1 MTAIRVRVENAALN
15 GPRLMPKKTLYH
27 PGSLAEDL
35 DVFLAELCED
45 WDFCAGVTGEQLVK
59 TNPLVTPKRFADTV
73 ILACLLYT
81 SPSPRDRQKSRM
93 PSSA

>member
-1 MTAIRVRVENAALN
+1 
-15 GPRLMPKKTLYH
+15 MPKKTLYH

-59 TNPLVTPKRFADTV
+59 TNPLVTPKRFTDTV
-73 ILACLLYT
+73 IVAEGMTL
-81 SPSPRDRQKSRM
+81 RDEANWLRRIKRRFVQRYGQEVNAKKWNI
-93 PSSA
+93 

>member
-1 MTAIRVRVENAALN
+1 
-15 GPRLMPKKTLYH
+15 MPKKTLYH

-59 TNPLVTPKRFADTV
+59 TNALLTPKRFTDTV
-73 ILACLLYT
+73 ILAEGMKLADEANWVRRIKRRFVQRYGNEVNAN
-81 SPSPRDRQKSRM
+81 KWNI
-93 PSSA
+93 